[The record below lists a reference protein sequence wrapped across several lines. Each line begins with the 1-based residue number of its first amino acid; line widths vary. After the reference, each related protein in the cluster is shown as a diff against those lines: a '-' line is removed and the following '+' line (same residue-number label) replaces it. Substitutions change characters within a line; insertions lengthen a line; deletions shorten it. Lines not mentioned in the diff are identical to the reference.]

1 MENKEKV
8 FVSGMIFKRPL
19 PNAPEWV
26 KGKISVNV
34 DNFTKFCRENA
45 VNGWINIDLLK
56 SKEKGTLYLALN
68 TYKKVEQPRDDV
80 KPDYQ
85 F

>member
-8 FVSGMIFKRPL
+8 FVNGMIFKRPL

-26 KGKISVNV
+26 KGKISVKV
-34 DNFTKFCRENA
+34 EDFVKFCQTHA
-45 VNGWINIDLLK
+45 VDGWVNMDLLK

-68 TYKKVEQPRDDV
+68 TYKKAEQPKEDV